1 MEFMCKSQIIE
12 SLLKKILQTVERILA
27 NSETITSPS
36 FYLLTPSGMERLEST
51 CMLLIAI
58 GEGVKGVDKL
68 TDKKLLSFYPG
79 MDWKGVMGMRD
90 IIAHHYFDLDAEIV
104 YDVIKHD
111 LPKLKDVL
119 QQIVDDLKVSNQAID
134 LMFFYLKFLK
144 YARTFRIILIPITTP
159 SNTAI
164 PVLNE
169 RMIASALLVAGAS
182 GANISRVVAVMA
194 FF

>member
-12 SLLKKILQTVERILA
+12 SLLKKISQTVERILA

-68 TDKKLLSFYPG
+68 TDKKLLSLYPE

-119 QQIVDDLKVSNQAID
+119 QQIIDDLKVSNQAID
-134 LMFFYLKFLK
+134 
-144 YARTFRIILIPITTP
+144 
-159 SNTAI
+159 
-164 PVLNE
+164 
-169 RMIASALLVAGAS
+169 
-182 GANISRVVAVMA
+182 
-194 FF
+194 

>member
-1 MEFMCKSQIIE
+1 MCKSQIIE
-12 SLLKKILQTVERILA
+12 SLLKKIFQTVERILA

-68 TDKKLLSFYPG
+68 TEKKLLSFYPE

-119 QQIVDDLKVSNQAID
+119 QQIIDDLKISNQAID
-134 LMFFYLKFLK
+134 
-144 YARTFRIILIPITTP
+144 
-159 SNTAI
+159 
-164 PVLNE
+164 
-169 RMIASALLVAGAS
+169 
-182 GANISRVVAVMA
+182 
-194 FF
+194 

>member
-1 MEFMCKSQIIE
+1 MCKSQIIE
-12 SLLKKILQTVERILA
+12 SLLKKISQTVERILA

-68 TDKKLLSFYPG
+68 TDKKLLSFYPE

-90 IIAHHYFDLDAEIV
+90 IIAHHYLDLDAEIV

-119 QQIVDDLKVSNQAID
+119 QQIIDDLKISNQAID
-134 LMFFYLKFLK
+134 
-144 YARTFRIILIPITTP
+144 
-159 SNTAI
+159 
-164 PVLNE
+164 
-169 RMIASALLVAGAS
+169 
-182 GANISRVVAVMA
+182 
-194 FF
+194 

>member
-1 MEFMCKSQIIE
+1 MCKSQIIE

-68 TDKKLLSFYPG
+68 TDKKLLSLYPE

-119 QQIVDDLKVSNQAID
+119 QQIIDDLKVSNQAID
-134 LMFFYLKFLK
+134 
-144 YARTFRIILIPITTP
+144 
-159 SNTAI
+159 
-164 PVLNE
+164 
-169 RMIASALLVAGAS
+169 
-182 GANISRVVAVMA
+182 
-194 FF
+194 

>member
-1 MEFMCKSQIIE
+1 MCKSQIIE

-68 TDKKLLSFYPG
+68 TDKKLLSFYPE

-119 QQIVDDLKVSNQAID
+119 QQIVDDLKLSNQAID
-134 LMFFYLKFLK
+134 
-144 YARTFRIILIPITTP
+144 
-159 SNTAI
+159 
-164 PVLNE
+164 
-169 RMIASALLVAGAS
+169 
-182 GANISRVVAVMA
+182 
-194 FF
+194 

>member
-1 MEFMCKSQIIE
+1 MCKSQIIE
-12 SLLKKILQTVERILA
+12 SLLKKIFQTVERILA

-68 TDKKLLSFYPG
+68 TDKKLLSFYPE

-119 QQIVDDLKVSNQAID
+119 QQIIDDLK
-134 LMFFYLKFLK
+134 
-144 YARTFRIILIPITTP
+144 
-159 SNTAI
+159 
-164 PVLNE
+164 
-169 RMIASALLVAGAS
+169 
-182 GANISRVVAVMA
+182 NIQSSD
-194 FF
+194 

>member
-1 MEFMCKSQIIE
+1 MCKSQIIE
-12 SLLKKILQTVERILA
+12 SLLKKIFQTVERILA

-68 TDKKLLSFYPG
+68 TDKKLLSFYPE
-79 MDWKGVMGMRD
+79 MDWKGVRGMRD

-119 QQIVDDLKVSNQAID
+119 QQIIDDLKISNQAID
-134 LMFFYLKFLK
+134 
-144 YARTFRIILIPITTP
+144 
-159 SNTAI
+159 
-164 PVLNE
+164 
-169 RMIASALLVAGAS
+169 
-182 GANISRVVAVMA
+182 
-194 FF
+194 

>member
-1 MEFMCKSQIIE
+1 MVFMCRSQIIE

-68 TDKKLLSFYPG
+68 TEKKLLSLYPE

-111 LPKLKDVL
+111 LPKLKEVL
-119 QQIVDDLKVSNQAID
+119 QQIIDDLKVSNQVID
-134 LMFFYLKFLK
+134 
-144 YARTFRIILIPITTP
+144 
-159 SNTAI
+159 
-164 PVLNE
+164 
-169 RMIASALLVAGAS
+169 
-182 GANISRVVAVMA
+182 
-194 FF
+194 

>member
-1 MEFMCKSQIIE
+1 MCKSQIIE
-12 SLLKKILQTVERILA
+12 SLLQKIFQTVERILA

-68 TDKKLLSFYPG
+68 TDKKLLSFYPE

-119 QQIVDDLKVSNQAID
+119 QQIIDDLKISNQAID
-134 LMFFYLKFLK
+134 
-144 YARTFRIILIPITTP
+144 
-159 SNTAI
+159 
-164 PVLNE
+164 
-169 RMIASALLVAGAS
+169 
-182 GANISRVVAVMA
+182 
-194 FF
+194 

>member
-1 MEFMCKSQIIE
+1 MCKSQIIE
-12 SLLKKILQTVERILA
+12 SLLKKIFQTVERILA

-68 TDKKLLSFYPG
+68 TDKKLLSFYPE
-79 MDWKGVMGMRD
+79 MDWKGVMGMSD

-119 QQIVDDLKVSNQAID
+119 QQIIDDLKISNQAID
-134 LMFFYLKFLK
+134 
-144 YARTFRIILIPITTP
+144 
-159 SNTAI
+159 
-164 PVLNE
+164 
-169 RMIASALLVAGAS
+169 
-182 GANISRVVAVMA
+182 
-194 FF
+194 

>member
-1 MEFMCKSQIIE
+1 MCKSQIIE
-12 SLLKKILQTVERILA
+12 SLLKKIFQTVERILA

-68 TDKKLLSFYPG
+68 TDKKLLSFYPE

-119 QQIVDDLKVSNQAID
+119 QQNHRR
-134 LMFFYLKFLK
+134 F
-144 YARTFRIILIPITTP
+144 
-159 SNTAI
+159 
-164 PVLNE
+164 E
-169 RMIASALLVAGAS
+169 
-182 GANISRVVAVMA
+182 NIQSSD
-194 FF
+194 

>member
-1 MEFMCKSQIIE
+1 MCKSQIIE
-12 SLLKKILQTVERILA
+12 SLLKKIFQTVERILA

-58 GEGVKGVDKL
+58 GEVVKGVDKL
-68 TDKKLLSFYPG
+68 TDKKLLSFYPE

-119 QQIVDDLKVSNQAID
+119 QQIIDDLKISNQAID
-134 LMFFYLKFLK
+134 
-144 YARTFRIILIPITTP
+144 
-159 SNTAI
+159 
-164 PVLNE
+164 
-169 RMIASALLVAGAS
+169 
-182 GANISRVVAVMA
+182 
-194 FF
+194 

>member
-1 MEFMCKSQIIE
+1 MCKSQIIE
-12 SLLKKILQTVERILA
+12 SLLKKIFQTVERILS

-68 TDKKLLSFYPG
+68 TDKKLLSFYPE

-119 QQIVDDLKVSNQAID
+119 QQIIDDLKISNQAID
-134 LMFFYLKFLK
+134 
-144 YARTFRIILIPITTP
+144 
-159 SNTAI
+159 
-164 PVLNE
+164 
-169 RMIASALLVAGAS
+169 
-182 GANISRVVAVMA
+182 
-194 FF
+194 

>member
-1 MEFMCKSQIIE
+1 MCKSQIIE
-12 SLLKKILQTVERILA
+12 SLLKKTLQTVERILA

-119 QQIVDDLKVSNQAID
+119 QQIVDDLKVSNLAID
-134 LMFFYLKFLK
+134 
-144 YARTFRIILIPITTP
+144 
-159 SNTAI
+159 
-164 PVLNE
+164 
-169 RMIASALLVAGAS
+169 
-182 GANISRVVAVMA
+182 
-194 FF
+194 

>member
-1 MEFMCKSQIIE
+1 MCKSQIIE

-68 TDKKLLSFYPG
+68 TDKKLLSFYPE

-119 QQIVDDLKVSNQAID
+119 QQSIDDLKISNQAID
-134 LMFFYLKFLK
+134 
-144 YARTFRIILIPITTP
+144 
-159 SNTAI
+159 
-164 PVLNE
+164 
-169 RMIASALLVAGAS
+169 
-182 GANISRVVAVMA
+182 
-194 FF
+194 

>member
-1 MEFMCKSQIIE
+1 MCKSQIIE
-12 SLLKKILQTVERILA
+12 SLLKKIFQTVERILA

-68 TDKKLLSFYPG
+68 TDKKLLSFYPE

-119 QQIVDDLKVSNQAID
+119 QQIIDDLKISNQASD
-134 LMFFYLKFLK
+134 
-144 YARTFRIILIPITTP
+144 
-159 SNTAI
+159 
-164 PVLNE
+164 
-169 RMIASALLVAGAS
+169 
-182 GANISRVVAVMA
+182 
-194 FF
+194 

>member
-1 MEFMCKSQIIE
+1 MCKSQIIE
-12 SLLKKILQTVERILA
+12 SLLKKIFQTVERILA

-68 TDKKLLSFYPG
+68 TDKKLLSFYPE

-111 LPKLKDVL
+111 LPKFIDVL
-119 QQIVDDLKVSNQAID
+119 QLIIDDLKISNQAID
-134 LMFFYLKFLK
+134 
-144 YARTFRIILIPITTP
+144 
-159 SNTAI
+159 
-164 PVLNE
+164 
-169 RMIASALLVAGAS
+169 
-182 GANISRVVAVMA
+182 
-194 FF
+194 

>member
-1 MEFMCKSQIIE
+1 MCKSQIIE
-12 SLLKKILQTVERILA
+12 SLLKKIYQTVERILA

-68 TDKKLLSFYPG
+68 TDKKLLSFYPE

-119 QQIVDDLKVSNQAID
+119 QQIIDDLKISNQAID
-134 LMFFYLKFLK
+134 
-144 YARTFRIILIPITTP
+144 
-159 SNTAI
+159 
-164 PVLNE
+164 
-169 RMIASALLVAGAS
+169 
-182 GANISRVVAVMA
+182 
-194 FF
+194 

>member
-68 TDKKLLSFYPG
+68 TDKKLLSLYPE

-119 QQIVDDLKVSNQAID
+119 QQIIDDLKVSNQAID
-134 LMFFYLKFLK
+134 
-144 YARTFRIILIPITTP
+144 
-159 SNTAI
+159 
-164 PVLNE
+164 
-169 RMIASALLVAGAS
+169 
-182 GANISRVVAVMA
+182 
-194 FF
+194 

>member
-1 MEFMCKSQIIE
+1 MCKSQIIE
-12 SLLKKILQTVERILA
+12 SLLKKTLQTVERILA

-79 MDWKGVMGMRD
+79 MDWKGAMGMRD

-119 QQIVDDLKVSNQAID
+119 QQIVDDLKVSN
-134 LMFFYLKFLK
+134 
-144 YARTFRIILIPITTP
+144 
-159 SNTAI
+159 
-164 PVLNE
+164 
-169 RMIASALLVAGAS
+169 
-182 GANISRVVAVMA
+182 
-194 FF
+194 

>member
-1 MEFMCKSQIIE
+1 MCKSQIIE
-12 SLLKKILQTVERILA
+12 SLLKKIFQTVERILA

-68 TDKKLLSFYPG
+68 TDKELLSFYPG

-134 LMFFYLKFLK
+134 
-144 YARTFRIILIPITTP
+144 
-159 SNTAI
+159 
-164 PVLNE
+164 
-169 RMIASALLVAGAS
+169 
-182 GANISRVVAVMA
+182 
-194 FF
+194 

>member
-1 MEFMCKSQIIE
+1 MCKSQIIE
-12 SLLKKILQTVERILA
+12 SLLKKIFQTVERILA

-58 GEGVKGVDKL
+58 GEGVKGVEKL
-68 TDKKLLSFYPG
+68 TDKKLLSFYPE

-119 QQIVDDLKVSNQAID
+119 QQIIDDLKISNQAID
-134 LMFFYLKFLK
+134 
-144 YARTFRIILIPITTP
+144 
-159 SNTAI
+159 
-164 PVLNE
+164 
-169 RMIASALLVAGAS
+169 
-182 GANISRVVAVMA
+182 
-194 FF
+194 

>member
-1 MEFMCKSQIIE
+1 MCKSQIIE
-12 SLLKKILQTVERILA
+12 SLLKKISQPVERILA

-68 TDKKLLSFYPG
+68 TDKKLLSFYPE

-119 QQIVDDLKVSNQAID
+119 QQIIDDLKISNQAID
-134 LMFFYLKFLK
+134 
-144 YARTFRIILIPITTP
+144 
-159 SNTAI
+159 
-164 PVLNE
+164 
-169 RMIASALLVAGAS
+169 
-182 GANISRVVAVMA
+182 
-194 FF
+194 

>member
-1 MEFMCKSQIIE
+1 MCKSQIIE
-12 SLLKKILQTVERILA
+12 SLLKKIFQTVERILA

-68 TDKKLLSFYPG
+68 TDKKLLSFYPE

-111 LPKLKDVL
+111 LPELKDVL
-119 QQIVDDLKVSNQAID
+119 QQIIDDLKISNQAID
-134 LMFFYLKFLK
+134 
-144 YARTFRIILIPITTP
+144 
-159 SNTAI
+159 
-164 PVLNE
+164 
-169 RMIASALLVAGAS
+169 
-182 GANISRVVAVMA
+182 
-194 FF
+194 

>member
-1 MEFMCKSQIIE
+1 MCKSQIIE

-68 TDKKLLSFYPG
+68 TDKKLLSLYPE

-104 YDVIKHD
+104 YDVIKND

-119 QQIVDDLKVSNQAID
+119 QQIINELNSTQSSVDK
-134 LMFFYLKFLK
+134 
-144 YARTFRIILIPITTP
+144 
-159 SNTAI
+159 
-164 PVLNE
+164 
-169 RMIASALLVAGAS
+169 
-182 GANISRVVAVMA
+182 
-194 FF
+194 

>member
-1 MEFMCKSQIIE
+1 MCKSQIIE
-12 SLLKKILQTVERILA
+12 SLLKKTLQTVERILA

-68 TDKKLLSFYPG
+68 TDKKLLSFYPE

-134 LMFFYLKFLK
+134 
-144 YARTFRIILIPITTP
+144 
-159 SNTAI
+159 
-164 PVLNE
+164 
-169 RMIASALLVAGAS
+169 
-182 GANISRVVAVMA
+182 
-194 FF
+194 

>member
-1 MEFMCKSQIIE
+1 MCKSQIIE
-12 SLLKKILQTVERILA
+12 SLLKKIFQTVERILA

-36 FYLLTPSGMERLEST
+36 FYFLTPSGMERLEST

-134 LMFFYLKFLK
+134 
-144 YARTFRIILIPITTP
+144 
-159 SNTAI
+159 
-164 PVLNE
+164 
-169 RMIASALLVAGAS
+169 
-182 GANISRVVAVMA
+182 
-194 FF
+194 

>member
-1 MEFMCKSQIIE
+1 MCKSQIIE
-12 SLLKKILQTVERILA
+12 SLLKKIFQTVERILA

-68 TDKKLLSFYPG
+68 TDKKLLSFYPE

-111 LPKLKDVL
+111 LPKLKDV
-119 QQIVDDLKVSNQAID
+119 QEGKHDLLFHEK
-134 LMFFYLKFLK
+134 
-144 YARTFRIILIPITTP
+144 
-159 SNTAI
+159 
-164 PVLNE
+164 
-169 RMIASALLVAGAS
+169 
-182 GANISRVVAVMA
+182 
-194 FF
+194 